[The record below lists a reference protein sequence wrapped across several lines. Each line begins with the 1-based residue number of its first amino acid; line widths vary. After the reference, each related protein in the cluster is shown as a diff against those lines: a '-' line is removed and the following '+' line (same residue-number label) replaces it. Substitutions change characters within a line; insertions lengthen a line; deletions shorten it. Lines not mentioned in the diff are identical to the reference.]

1 MTEVS
6 TGPVASASPIAAVL
20 SAWREGVGALAG
32 GALLGALARSLLAIN
47 GVAAPSAAAFVGGG
61 AVAALVCVL
70 GVVAAGAARRTVRFG
85 RDALAVEGGLSPGAT
100 TVAYDD
106 IDLALRRETAGDRR
120 LGTASYELVRS
131 GGADLFIG
139 HLRDPEAFE
148 RALDAR
154 VPTPRERVDAVD
166 EATVREALQR
176 SRVFWRTWPSDEPLP
191 RSAVVTDGTLVE
203 KLDGEGDVTPA
214 RGDDDERP
222 RRSSP
227 GPDRPATIE
236 GITRNGSGDAAE
248 EFTGGSGGEGVA
260 E

>member
-6 TGPVASASPIAAVL
+6 TGPAAGASASAAVL

-32 GALLGALARSLLAIN
+32 GALLGALVRSLLAIN
-47 GVAAPSAAAFVGGG
+47 GVAGPSTAALVGGG
-61 AVAALVCVL
+61 AAAALVCVL
-70 GVVAAGAARRTVRFG
+70 GVVAAGTARRSVRFG
-85 RDALAVEGGLSPGAT
+85 RDALTVEGGLSPGAT

-106 IDLALRRETAGDRR
+106 IDLAIRRDTGVDRR

-131 GGADLFIG
+131 GGSNRFFG
-139 HLRDPEAFE
+139 HLRDPEGFE

-154 VPTPRERVDAVD
+154 VPTPRERVEAVD

-176 SRVFWRTWPSDEPLP
+176 SRVLWQDWPTDEPLP
-191 RSAVVTDGTLVE
+191 RSAVVTDDVLVE
-203 KLDGEGDVTPA
+203 KLDGEGNVTPG
-214 RGDDDERP
+214 RGDDERP

-227 GPDRPATIE
+227 GPDRPATLD
-236 GITRNGSGDAAE
+236 GITRNGNGSEAE
-248 EFTGGSGGEGVA
+248 EFTGGTGGDGVA